1 MAASAAELDSPA
13 PHLHRDAA
21 VGVAPV
27 AAGAPLAALA
37 AEVVSEALV
46 RLRSLA
52 SDVAAVAA
60 DAATGLGPGQGLER
74 GDKFLGADFT
84 QAVTQ
89 MSASLMRQYR
99 QCAFSVLLTRVVGIE
114 ALQSAPQI
122 RGAALHDTLALATE
136 SREGMRKSMKEAG
149 EKVNEAALVKRVRLW
164 PLWSLSRQLNAF
176 FIQHSRFCRSAAFF
190 SPRRR
195 SSRRRSRRCA
205 RRSRPR
211 RSPRGRRR

>member
-13 PHLHRDAA
+13 LHLHRDAV

-60 DAATGLGPGQGLER
+60 DAATGLGQGQGQGQGQGLER

-149 EKVNEAALVKRVRLW
+149 EKVNEAALVKRVSLW
-164 PLWSLSRQLNAF
+164 PF
-176 FIQHSRFCRSAAFF
+176 
-190 SPRRR
+190 
-195 SSRRRSRRCA
+195 
-205 RRSRPR
+205 
-211 RSPRGRRR
+211 